1 MEPGLSDDSF
11 TYLLTSQLVSVG
23 ELVLLPVECGQG
35 PFRMFD
41 QVCHGEDVACQL
53 FRVRVVEYGC

>member
-1 MEPGLSDDSF
+1 
-11 TYLLTSQLVSVG
+11 
-23 ELVLLPVECGQG
+23 LVLLPVECGQG